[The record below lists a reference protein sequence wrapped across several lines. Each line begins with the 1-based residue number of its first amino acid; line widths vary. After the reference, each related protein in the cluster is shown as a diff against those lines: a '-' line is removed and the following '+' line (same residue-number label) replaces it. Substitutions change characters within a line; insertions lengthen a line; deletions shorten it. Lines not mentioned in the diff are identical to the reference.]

1 MVGSLSLTTLPA
13 FIQPARHHHIPGHL
27 QDNAGI
33 VKGSTMSDDL
43 ADIRQHLDEM
53 HQSLESLPPD
63 TAVITP
69 MLTPALAVLSI
80 LVDRIEKLEAVL
92 DEDV

>member
-1 MVGSLSLTTLPA
+1 
-13 FIQPARHHHIPGHL
+13 
-27 QDNAGI
+27 
-33 VKGSTMSDDL
+33 MSDDL

-53 HQSLESLPPD
+53 RESLEALPPD

-80 LVDRIEKLEAVL
+80 LVDRIEKLEAVP
-92 DEDV
+92 DVDT